1 MIRLGIHLIF
11 GKLLKRKFT
20 SAMFPTEVVLDEG
33 FDWDRVYLVLFAKV
47 DVIRGIRGVTPRP
60 VPRYQ
65 QTYLLFITRS

>member
-1 MIRLGIHLIF
+1 
-11 GKLLKRKFT
+11 
-20 SAMFPTEVVLDEG
+20 MFPTEVVLDEG